1 MTASHLPPT
10 DDMAMAPSPT
20 KPLRV
25 LHLGSPTGLY
35 GAERWILALV
45 KNLPAADVESIVAVI
60 QDEPGEEPA
69 LCRQAQ
75 ALGARTQVF
84 EAPGRLSLS
93 AVGQLRAFIR
103 DNDIDLLHTH
113 FYKTD
118 ILGCFATRGTHCR
131 IMTTPHGWSTNAG
144 MKLRVYESLDR
155 IAFRFHDA
163 VVPLSEDLHRE
174 LEPLPGLRGKLH
186 LIRNGVDLS
195 EIDSVTSIS
204 PALEAYRAGDDF
216 VVGYIGQL
224 IARKRVDT
232 LIRAFAALARREKRL
247 CIVGEGDARPELERL
262 AAELGVAERVTFY
275 GYRPD
280 RLELLKGFDVF
291 VLPSLL
297 EGIPRC
303 VMESMAAGVA
313 VVGSDIPGTR
323 DIVEDGVTGLLFE
336 PGSADEL
343 ESKLAA
349 LAAEPGLAAKLSQA
363 AETRVR
369 AEYSAATMARRYT
382 ELYRRLCPE
391 GERAVA
397 ARRDRVAAGVG
408 RR

>member
-1 MTASHLPPT
+1 MSDAHSHRRVAEPMASSSANPI
-10 DDMAMAPSPT
+10 
-20 KPLRV
+20 RV
-25 LHLGSPTGLY
+25 LQLGSPTGLY

-45 KNLPAADVESIVAVI
+45 RNLPAADVESIVAVI
-60 QDEPGEEPA
+60 QDAPGDEPA
-69 LCRQAQ
+69 LCRHA
-75 ALGARTQVF
+75 AELGIRTQVF
-84 EAPGRLSLS
+84 EAPGKMSLS
-93 AVGQLRAFIR
+93 AVGQLREFVR
-103 DNDIDLLHTH
+103 DNGVDVLHTH

-118 ILGCFATRGTHCR
+118 ILGCFATRGTSCR

-163 VVPLSEDLHRE
+163 VVPLSEDIHQE
-174 LEPLPGLRGKLH
+174 LEGLPGLRGKLH

-195 EIDSVTSIS
+195 EIDAVSEIS
-204 PALEAYRAGDDF
+204 PELAAQKAGGDF

-224 IARKRVDT
+224 IRRKRVDT
-232 LIRAFAALARREKRL
+232 LIRAFAALPRERKRL
-247 CIVGEGDARPELERL
+247 CIVGEGDDRPELERL
-262 AAELGVAERVTFY
+262 AERLGVGRSTTFY

-280 RLELLKGFDVF
+280 RIALLKGFDAF

-336 PGSADEL
+336 PESADEL
-343 ESKLAA
+343 AAKLAA
-349 LAAEPGLAAKLSQA
+349 LADGPELGARLASA
-363 AETRVR
+363 AEDRVR
-369 AEYSAATMARRYT
+369 SEYSAAAMAKRYT
-382 ELYRRLCPE
+382 ELYRTLCP
-391 GERAVA
+391 GVERAVSPV
-397 ARRDRVAAGVG
+397 RRAV
-408 RR
+408 